1 MVSVRGVQENDIAIT
16 KKVQSRPKPE
26 KESAIDRCH
35 QTVRDE
41 ADRHAAFP
49 STPSI
54 SFGRAQN
61 HLDLKEG
68 VRSYSPARNAGLSLV
83 GSSRITES

>member
-1 MVSVRGVQENDIAIT
+1 VFRKTTSQLQKKFNPDRSPKRNRQLIDAIRPFATKLIAM
-16 KKVQSRPKPE
+16 R
-26 KESAIDRCH
+26 
-35 QTVRDE
+35 
-41 ADRHAAFP
+41 AFP

-68 VRSYSPARNAGLSLV
+68 VRSYSPARNAGLSLI